1 MLLYNLWK
9 KILNYNFNL
18 IIFAYCRKYY
28 NILYNLLFIL
38 FYKINKINII
48 GNNYNIL
55 LLFINIII

>member
-1 MLLYNLWK
+1 MLLDNLWK
-9 KILNYNFNL
+9 NLNYNFNL
-18 IIFAYCRKYY
+18 IIFNYCRKYY

-38 FYKINKINII
+38 FYKINNINII